1 MSKESTLARY
11 APGVPPSEGKEL
23 TLYMQSNLNSIASM
37 VNSPIRNFPPLNKE
51 PDKPRIGDIAYA
63 DGDAWDPGDG
73 PGLYMYTEDGWV
85 LIAADT
91 GAGGGVPVGGIIMWS
106 GSFVP
111 DGWALCDGG
120 TAPDGTPTPNLINS
134 FIKATNLGGIGS
146 TGGSGT
152 SGGTAINTSMLPS
165 HTHTI
170 AHTHNISNHTHTQSG
185 TFNSNETGDHTHGG
199 STGGAGAHNH
209 GVTQVITGLGSHSA
223 GGVNNRD
230 YPTPPVSFTAAPNHT
245 HSISSDG
252 NHRHTTT
259 ISGSTGGSGTLTTG
273 GSSNSSSGSSGGGQA
288 HTHSVEPVF
297 YALAYILRWK

>member
-11 APGVPPSEGKEL
+11 APGVPPSEGQEL

-37 VNSPIRNFPPLNKE
+37 VNSPIRNFPPLNAE

-120 TAPDGTPTPNLINS
+120 TAPDGTRTPNLINS

-152 SGGTAINTSMLPS
+152 SGGTSINTSMLPS

-170 AHTHNISNHTHTQSG
+170 AHTHTQSG
-185 TFNSNETGDHTHGG
+185 TFDSNETGDHAHGH
-199 STGGAGAHNH
+199 STGNAGAHNH
-209 GVTQVITGLGSHSA
+209 GVTQVLTGLGSHSA

-230 YPTPPVSFTAAPNHT
+230 YPTPPITFTAAPNHT

-252 NHRHTTT
+252 NHKHTTT
-259 ISGSTGGSGTLTTG
+259 ISGSTGGSST
-273 GSSNSSSGSSGGGQA
+273 NSSGAVGQGQA